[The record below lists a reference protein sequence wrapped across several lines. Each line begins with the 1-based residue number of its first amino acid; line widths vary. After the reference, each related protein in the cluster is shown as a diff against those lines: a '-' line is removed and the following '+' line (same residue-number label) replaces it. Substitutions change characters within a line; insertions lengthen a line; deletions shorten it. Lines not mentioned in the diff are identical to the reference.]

1 METLQNYL
9 GTRLP
14 RKLTTSQLLR
24 SLLTIYLLVFAGAVV
39 IDILVRPQTRTIDLL
54 IHAASIGLIYAMGF
68 AIAASTFLL
77 LGMLTK
83 GLRVWHLWCISL
95 IGFTLGYYLL
105 PWDGILDWL
114 PGLSAVQHSDPL
126 GFTQLLPVSFLI
138 TYLFIQPFFSSSLR
152 SELAKLRELNTLLSK
167 HQAGNKRTSGQLI
180 HFAAGRTEFTL
191 AADNIRHIHVDD
203 HYCYIHS
210 IEDGKLVKRNIAMTL
225 RDLMNMLPARFVQVH
240 RSHVV
245 NLGHVSGIRRTGRNI
260 RVLIQGDS
268 EVPVSR
274 HRLEEVLPILR
285 QHVSG
290 PLPDSVLTKNK
301 DPRNEGL

>member
-1 METLQNYL
+1 MTMETLQNYL

-152 SELAKLRELNTLLSK
+152 SELAKLR
-167 HQAGNKRTSGQLI
+167 
-180 HFAAGRTEFTL
+180 
-191 AADNIRHIHVDD
+191 VDD